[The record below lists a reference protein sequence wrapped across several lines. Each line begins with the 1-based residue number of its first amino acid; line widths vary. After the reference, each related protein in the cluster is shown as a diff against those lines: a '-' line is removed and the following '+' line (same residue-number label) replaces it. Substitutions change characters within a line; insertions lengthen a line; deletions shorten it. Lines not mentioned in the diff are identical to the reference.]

1 MWTRQELK
9 ARGKTAFKRNYW
21 KSVGAGAV
29 ALVLTGATFGS
40 GSRVSGGAEELNEAI
55 SQAMSQSGLTTVSFM
70 GILFSVMGAAFLVG
84 IAISLLLRNPILVG
98 AKRFFLNNTRES
110 ASLKELQFALKSG
123 NYLNIVAATFLRNL
137 FIFLWCLLLV
147 VPGIIKSLEYTMV
160 DYILADNPNI
170 GPMEALR
177 ESKRMMA
184 GHKWNTFVL
193 GLSFL
198 GWEILNLFTVGLL
211 DIFYV
216 RPYMEATFAEL
227 YLELKQ

>member
-29 ALVLTGATFGS
+29 ILVLTGATFGS
-40 GSRVSGGAEELNEAI
+40 GSRVSGGAEELNESI
-55 SQAMSQSGLTTVSFM
+55 SQAISQSGLTAASFF
-70 GILFSVMGAAFLVG
+70 GILFSVLGTALLIS
-84 IAISLLLRNPILVG
+84 IAIGLLLRNPILVG
-98 AKRFFLNNTRES
+98 AKRFFLNNTQEP
-110 ASLKELQFALKSG
+110 ASLKELQFSLKSG
-123 NYLNIVAATFLRNL
+123 YYLNVVAAKFLTNL
-137 FIFLWCLLLV
+137 FIFLWSLLLV
-147 VPGIIKSLEYTMV
+147 VPGIIKSLEYMMV

-170 GPMEALR
+170 SPMEALR
-177 ESKRMMA
+177 ESKQMMS
-184 GHKWNTFVL
+184 GHKWNAFVL

>member
-29 ALVLTGATFGS
+29 ILVLTGATFGS
-40 GSRVSGGAEELNEAI
+40 GSRVSGGAEELNESI
-55 SQAMSQSGLTTVSFM
+55 SQAISQSGLTAASFF
-70 GILFSVMGAAFLVG
+70 GILFSVLGTALLIS
-84 IAISLLLRNPILVG
+84 IAIGLLLRNPILVG
-98 AKRFFLNNTRES
+98 AKRFFLNNTQEP
-110 ASLKELQFALKSG
+110 ASLKELQFSLKSG
-123 NYLNIVAATFLRNL
+123 YYLNVVAAKFLTNL
-137 FIFLWCLLLV
+137 FIFLWSLLLV
-147 VPGIIKSLEYTMV
+147 VPGIIKSLEYMMV

-170 GPMEALR
+170 SPMEALR
-177 ESKRMMA
+177 ESKQMMS
-184 GHKWNTFVL
+184 GHKWNAFVL

-211 DIFYV
+211 DVFYV

>member
-29 ALVLTGATFGS
+29 ILVLTGATFGS
-40 GSRVSGGAEELNEAI
+40 GSRVSGGAEELNESI
-55 SQAMSQSGLTTVSFM
+55 SQAISQSGLTAASFF
-70 GILFSVMGAAFLVG
+70 GILFSVLGTALL
-84 IAISLLLRNPILVG
+84 ISTAIGLLLRNPILVG
-98 AKRFFLNNTRES
+98 AKRFFLNNTQEP
-110 ASLKELQFALKSG
+110 ASLKELQFSLKSG
-123 NYLNIVAATFLRNL
+123 YYLNVVAAKFLTNL
-137 FIFLWCLLLV
+137 FIFLWSLLLV
-147 VPGIIKSLEYTMV
+147 VPGIIKSLEYMMV

-170 GPMEALR
+170 SPMEALR
-177 ESKRMMA
+177 ESKQMMF
-184 GHKWNTFVL
+184 GHKWNAFVL

-211 DIFYV
+211 DVFYV

>member
-29 ALVLTGATFGS
+29 ILVLTGATFGS
-40 GSRVSGGAEELNEAI
+40 GSRVSGGAEELNESI
-55 SQAMSQSGLTTVSFM
+55 SQAISQSGLTAASFF
-70 GILFSVMGAAFLVG
+70 GILFSVLGTALLIS
-84 IAISLLLRNPILVG
+84 IAIGLLLRNPILVG
-98 AKRFFLNNTRES
+98 AKRFFLNNTQEP
-110 ASLKELQFALKSG
+110 ASLKELQFSLKSG
-123 NYLNIVAATFLRNL
+123 YYLNVVAAKFLANL
-137 FIFLWCLLLV
+137 FIFLWSLLLV
-147 VPGIIKSLEYTMV
+147 VPGIIKSLEYMMV

-170 GPMEALR
+170 SPMEALR
-177 ESKRMMA
+177 ESKQMMS
-184 GHKWNTFVL
+184 GHKWNAFVL

-211 DIFYV
+211 DVFYV

>member
-40 GSRVSGGAEELNEAI
+40 GSRVSGGAEELNESI
-55 SQAMSQSGLTTVSFM
+55 SQAISQSGLTAASFF
-70 GILFSVMGAAFLVG
+70 GILFSVLGTALLIS
-84 IAISLLLRNPILVG
+84 IAIGLLLRNPILVG
-98 AKRFFLNNTRES
+98 AKRFFLNNTQEP

-147 VPGIIKSLEYTMV
+147 VPGIIKSLEYMMV

-170 GPMEALR
+170 SPMEALR
-177 ESKRMMA
+177 ESKQMMF
-184 GHKWNTFVL
+184 GHKWNAFVL

-211 DIFYV
+211 DVFYV

-227 YLELKQ
+227 YQELKQ

>member
-29 ALVLTGATFGS
+29 ILVLTGATFGS
-40 GSRVSGGAEELNEAI
+40 GSRVSGGAEELNESI
-55 SQAMSQSGLTTVSFM
+55 SQAISQSGLTAASFF
-70 GILFSVMGAAFLVG
+70 GILFSVLGTALLIS
-84 IAISLLLRNPILVG
+84 IAIGLLLRNPILVG
-98 AKRFFLNNTRES
+98 AKRFFLNNTQEP
-110 ASLKELQFALKSG
+110 ASLKELQFSLKSG
-123 NYLNIVAATFLRNL
+123 NYLNVVAAKFLTNL
-137 FIFLWCLLLV
+137 FIFLWSLLLV
-147 VPGIIKSLEYTMV
+147 VPGIIKSLEYMMV

-170 GPMEALR
+170 SPMEALR
-177 ESKRMMA
+177 ESKQMMS
-184 GHKWNTFVL
+184 GHKWNAFVL

-211 DIFYV
+211 DVFYV

>member
-9 ARGKTAFKRNYW
+9 ARGKAAFKRNYW

-29 ALVLTGATFGS
+29 ILVLTGATFGS
-40 GSRVSGGAEELNEAI
+40 GSRVSGGAEELNESI
-55 SQAMSQSGLTTVSFM
+55 SQAISQSGLTAASFF
-70 GILFSVMGAAFLVG
+70 GILFSVLGTALLIS
-84 IAISLLLRNPILVG
+84 IAIGLLLRNPILVG
-98 AKRFFLNNTRES
+98 AKRFFLNNTQEP
-110 ASLKELQFALKSG
+110 ASLKELQFSLKSG
-123 NYLNIVAATFLRNL
+123 NYLNVVAAKFLTNL
-137 FIFLWCLLLV
+137 FIFLWSLLLV
-147 VPGIIKSLEYTMV
+147 VPGIIKSLEYMMV

-170 GPMEALR
+170 SPMEALR
-177 ESKRMMA
+177 ESKQMMS
-184 GHKWNTFVL
+184 GHKWNAFVL

-211 DIFYV
+211 DVFYV

>member
-1 MWTRQELK
+1 
-9 ARGKTAFKRNYW
+9 
-21 KSVGAGAV
+21 
-29 ALVLTGATFGS
+29 
-40 GSRVSGGAEELNEAI
+40 
-55 SQAMSQSGLTTVSFM
+55 
-70 GILFSVMGAAFLVG
+70 MGAAFLVG

-123 NYLNIVAATFLRNL
+123 NYLNIVAAKFLKNL
-137 FIFLWCLLLV
+137 FISLWCLLLV
-147 VPGIIKSLEYTMV
+147 VPGIIKSLEYTMG

-177 ESKRMMA
+177 ESKQMMF

-211 DIFYV
+211 DVFYV

>member
-29 ALVLTGATFGS
+29 ILVLTGATFGS
-40 GSRVSGGAEELNEAI
+40 GSRVSGGAEELNESI
-55 SQAMSQSGLTTVSFM
+55 SQAISQSGLTAASFF
-70 GILFSVMGAAFLVG
+70 GILFSVLGTALLIS
-84 IAISLLLRNPILVG
+84 IAIGLLLRNPILVG
-98 AKRFFLNNTRES
+98 AKRFFLNNTQGP
-110 ASLKELQFALKSG
+110 ASLKELQFSLKSG
-123 NYLNIVAATFLRNL
+123 YYLNVVAAKFLTNL
-137 FIFLWCLLLV
+137 FIFLWSLLLV
-147 VPGIIKSLEYTMV
+147 VPGIIKSLEYMMV

-170 GPMEALR
+170 SPMEALR
-177 ESKRMMA
+177 ESKQMMC
-184 GHKWNTFVL
+184 GHKWNAFVL

-211 DIFYV
+211 DVFYV